1 MISPKQH
8 EAQRGETSWILMKN
22 NEDMN
27 LNHYRWKEE
36 IGVEWTDLD
45 TVKLL
50 LNNGMWLVKESHS
63 VSADF

>member
-1 MISPKQH
+1 VISPKQH
-8 EAQRGETSWILMKN
+8 EAQRGETAWILMKD